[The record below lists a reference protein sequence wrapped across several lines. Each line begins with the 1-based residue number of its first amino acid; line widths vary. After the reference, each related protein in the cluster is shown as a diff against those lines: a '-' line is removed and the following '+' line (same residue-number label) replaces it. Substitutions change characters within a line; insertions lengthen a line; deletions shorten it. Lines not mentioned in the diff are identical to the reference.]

1 MSGVGSVASSL
12 SMIDRQPV
20 ASGQA
25 EQARKAAVSFE
36 SVTIGELLQPMFDTV
51 DTSDGMFGGGAA
63 EKQFRSL
70 QVLELGKQIAKSGG
84 IGIAD
89 SVYRQI
95 LAMQEQSQQV
105 AGGQEPARREAGP
118 REQGQS

>member
-12 SMIDRQPV
+12 SAIGQQQ
-20 ASGQA
+20 AAAGQA
-25 EQARKAAVSFE
+25 DSARTEQARKAAVSFE

-70 QVLELGKQIAKSGG
+70 QVLEIGKQIANNGG

-95 LAMQEQSQQV
+95 LAMQEQ
-105 AGGQEPARREAGP
+105 GEQEANP
-118 REQGQS
+118 S

>member
-12 SMIDRQPV
+12 SVIGRQQMS
-20 ASGQA
+20 AGQPDSTQT

-70 QVLELGKQIAKSGG
+70 QVLELGKQIANNGG

-95 LAMQEQSQQV
+95 LAMQEQAQAQKETSQ
-105 AGGQEPARREAGP
+105 
-118 REQGQS
+118 S

>member
-1 MSGVGSVASSL
+1 MSDVGGVASSL
-12 SMIDRQPV
+12 STMSRQQV
-20 ASGQA
+20 ATAQA
-25 EQARKAAVSFE
+25 NQDSARTEEARKAAVSFE

-51 DTSDGMFGGGAA
+51 DTSKGMFGGGAA

-70 QVLELGKQIAKSGG
+70 QVLEIGKQIANNGG

-95 LAMQEQSQQV
+95 LAMQEQAQQEQSQ
-105 AGGQEPARREAGP
+105 
-118 REQGQS
+118 S